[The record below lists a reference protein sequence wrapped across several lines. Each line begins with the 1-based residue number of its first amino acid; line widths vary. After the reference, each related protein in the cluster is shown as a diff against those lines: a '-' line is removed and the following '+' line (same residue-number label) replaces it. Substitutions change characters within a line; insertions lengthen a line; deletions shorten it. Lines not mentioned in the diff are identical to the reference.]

1 MSEAEIRNGKK
12 RVAPDGGAV
21 KIAVTD
27 YIGIASDEPK
37 RIERHKDKPGIEMPL
52 VEAGWTEAMC
62 RQWCEENGLLS
73 PIYTD
78 SARGGVGSAIIKALT
93 NSANYAEIT
102 RSCGH

>member
-78 SARGGVGSAIIKALT
+78 SARGGVLVLPQS
-93 NSANYAEIT
+93 
-102 RSCGH
+102 RH